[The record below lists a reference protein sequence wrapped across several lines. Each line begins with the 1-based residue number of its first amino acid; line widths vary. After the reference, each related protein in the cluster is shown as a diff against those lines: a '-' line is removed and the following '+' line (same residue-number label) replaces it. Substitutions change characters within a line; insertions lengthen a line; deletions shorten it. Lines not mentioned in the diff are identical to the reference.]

1 MRPLLPS
8 PAAARRY
15 LYGFEHVT
23 GHGLEGF
30 LETAVD
36 RILTSLS
43 LLPPLGPGSRVLE
56 IGAQPYFM
64 TALLLKH
71 FPAEVRCVN
80 EDDRGGG
87 EDGRFEL
94 RRRDLDEPL
103 DIEYDR
109 FNIEFDD
116 FPYGDET
123 YDVVFLCEVIEHLGH
138 DPVHAIH
145 EINRVLKPGGR
156 IILSTPNAMRLENFW
171 KVVRGRNIYPP
182 YSGWGITSRHNREF
196 TKSELTRLLES
207 NGFSVEMAAI
217 HTDPGYS
224 YAPFLKRIT
233 GQLERLRVGT
243 AFLDDIHIRARKSG
257 GPGYSYPEDMF
268 FDVQAYGRV
277 WASTLDMENA
287 PESQLGRGIHRM
299 EVWPPAIRWTGR
311 ESMFRLKRGK
321 SHSQAAIRF
330 YSGPKELDR
339 PVTGRI
345 STDGAS
351 TGFALEP
358 DTWAT
363 VSVQIP
369 PAGEREIIEVELD
382 LDQSWSPAGLLG
394 GADTRDLGVAVRRV
408 WLE

>member
-23 GHGLEGF
+23 GHGLESF

-43 LLPPLGPGSRVLE
+43 LLPPLGPDSRVLE

-64 TALLLKH
+64 TAFLLKH

-80 EDDRGGG
+80 EDDRGAG
-87 EDGRFEL
+87 EDGRFVL

-116 FPYGDET
+116 FPYEDET
-123 YDVVFLCEVIEHLGH
+123 YDVVFLCEVIEHLVH

-145 EINRVLKPGGR
+145 EINRVLKPGGHV
-156 IILSTPNAMRLENFW
+156 ILSTPNPMRLENFW
-171 KVVRGRNIYPP
+171 KVARGKNIYPP
-182 YSGWGITSRHNREF
+182 YSGWGATSRHNREF
-196 TKSELTRLLES
+196 TKSELIRLLEA
-207 NGFSVEMAAI
+207 NGFSIEIAAI
-217 HTDPGYS
+217 HKDPGYS

-233 GQLERLRVGT
+233 GQLERFRVGA
-243 AFLDDIHIRARKSG
+243 AFLDDVHVRARKSG

-277 WASTLDMENA
+277 WESTLDMENA
-287 PESQLGRGIHRM
+287 PESQLGRGIHRL

-321 SHSQAAIRF
+321 NHSRAAIRF

-351 TGFALEP
+351 AGFALEP
-358 DTWAT
+358 DAWTT

-369 PAGEREIIEVELD
+369 LAGEPGIIEVELD

-394 GADTRDLGVAVRRV
+394 DADTRDLGVAVRRV